1 MKNLVNS
8 RPEMALFSAFSS
20 RRLRW
25 NMGKNIDIAVRN
37 LSHSSAQIS
46 LDLLFV
52 SDLGLTDQLVRPSKI
67 TSCAF
72 IQF

>member
-1 MKNLVNS
+1 
-8 RPEMALFSAFSS
+8 
-20 RRLRW
+20 
-25 NMGKNIDIAVRN
+25 MGKNIDIAVKN

-72 IQF
+72 IQL